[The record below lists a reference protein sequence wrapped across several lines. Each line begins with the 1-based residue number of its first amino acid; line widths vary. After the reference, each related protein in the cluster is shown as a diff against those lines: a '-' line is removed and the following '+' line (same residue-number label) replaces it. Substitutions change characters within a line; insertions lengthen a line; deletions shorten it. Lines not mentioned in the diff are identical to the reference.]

1 MNCFPK
7 FREIVTEMLE
17 CSDIGTFLVRD
28 SQSRPGCYAL
38 TMKVIKSENN
48 PTGFG
53 NYLIAPEGDG
63 FALQV
68 RVNPVVEIFSRQK
81 F

>member
-1 MNCFPK
+1 
-7 FREIVTEMLE
+7 MLE

>member
-1 MNCFPK
+1 
-7 FREIVTEMLE
+7 MLE

-48 PTGFG
+48 PAGFG